1 MTADT
6 SPPTARRTVRIGGAS
21 GFWGDSSVAVG
32 QLVRGGAPID
42 YLVFDYL
49 AETTMAVLAGARLR
63 QPEMGW
69 ATDFVEIAMRDV
81 LADCVARRIRV
92 VSNAGGVHPEACAE
106 ALRAL
111 AREQGVDV
119 RVAVVLGDDVSVQM
133 PALHAAGTVDMAS
146 GDPVP
151 ARVLSANAYLG
162 AQGIRAA
169 LAAGADVVVTGR
181 CVDSAVTLGP
191 LLHEFGWAPDDW
203 DRLAGGSLAGHIIEC
218 GCQATGGLH
227 TDWQAIPDWPTIGY
241 PIVEV
246 AEDGSFT
253 LTKPPGT
260 GGAVLRAAVAE
271 QLLYEIGD
279 PAAYLLPDVRC
290 DFTQVRIEQV
300 DEGTVRVSGAR
311 GGPPPSGYK
320 VSATVLDGWRCAGS
334 MVIVGREAPAKARRT
349 AEAILARTR
358 SLFQARGLA
367 DYTATY
373 VEVLGTESIYGPHA
387 RPGAADAREVLMR
400 VVVDHADRKAL
411 ELFAREIAPAGTSW
425 SPGTTAPGSMA
436 GRPPVVPLIKPF
448 AFVLLREAVAVRVLL
463 EGDQL
468 PLAAAPGLQAPTAAA
483 PVPPPEAVALPAD
496 AVELP
501 LIALA
506 WARSGDKGDLANIG
520 VVARRPEWLPWLWAA
535 LRPEAVAGWFGHLM
549 TTRHVERFHL
559 PGIHALN
566 LLLHGALAG
575 GGPRSPR
582 LDPLGKG
589 MAQMLL
595 DMPVKVPPRV
605 AAQAAQ
611 DADLAN
617 H

>member
-1 MTADT
+1 MTAPT
-6 SPPTARRTVRIGGAS
+6 PRPPARRTVRIGGAS
-21 GFWGDSSVAVG
+21 GFWGDSSVAAG

-63 QPEMGW
+63 KPEMGW
-69 ATDFVEIAMRDV
+69 ATDFVEVAMRDV

-119 RVAVVLGDDVSVQM
+119 RVAVVLGDDVSGQL
-133 PALHAAGTVDMAS
+133 PALHADGVQDMAS
-146 GDPVP
+146 GEPVP
-151 ARVLSANAYLG
+151 ARALSANAYLG

-191 LLHEFGWAPDDW
+191 LLHEFAWADDDW
-203 DRLAGGSLAGHIIEC
+203 DRIAGGSLAGHIIEC

-227 TDWQAIPDWPTIGY
+227 TDWQAIPDWPGIGY

-253 LTKPPGT
+253 LGKPPGT
-260 GGAVLRAAVAE
+260 GGAILRAAVAE

-300 DEGTVRVSGAR
+300 DAQAVRVHGAR
-311 GGPPPSGYK
+311 GGPPPTGYK
-320 VSATVLDGWRCAGS
+320 VSATVLDGWRCAAA
-334 MVIVGREAPAKARRT
+334 MVIVGREAAAKAHRT
-349 AEAILARTR
+349 AQAILARTR
-358 SLFQARGLA
+358 SLFGARGLA

-373 VEVLGTESIYGPHA
+373 VEVLGTESVYGPHA
-387 RPGAADAREVLMR
+387 RAGAAEAREVLMR

-448 AFVLLREAVAVRVLL
+448 AFVLPRDAVAVRVLI
-463 EGDQL
+463 EGDEL
-468 PLAAAPGLQAPTAAA
+468 PPAAAPALQAPTGPA
-483 PVPPPEAVALPAD
+483 PVAPPEAVALPAD

-535 LRPEAVAGWFGHLM
+535 LTPEAVAEWFGHLM
-549 TTRHVERFHL
+549 TTRRVERFHL

-605 AAQAAQ
+605 AAQAAE
-611 DADLAN
+611 DAGLAN